1 MLVKFFSDKKGGG
14 ICSINYLL
22 NNRVEKGTARILQGD
37 EDITRDLINSMSQ
50 KHKTCVG
57 CLSFEEKNIDEDTKK
72 EIMRDF
78 ENMLLTPA
86 MQGRYNILWVEHTDK
101 KRLELNFVIPK
112 IDLQSKTALNPYFH
126 MADSKRKDL
135 WTDYVNLKHNFTDP
149 KNPAKQNTLQGSK
162 KEYELIKDYQEL
174 DKLLHEQVKQ
184 GNINSRD
191 EIIQLLKENNIE
203 VTRQGKDYLSIKL
216 PDSKKAKRFKGSI
229 YDEQFTSTKEL
240 KSINTRQSERERA
253 YNERDNETELRR
265 LEKELAKFIQSKY
278 EFYISRDKKRA
289 LQFSKRADKTK
300 DIKPINELYYR
311 DNDSNNFLND
321 CVVAVDNAKSNSKR
335 IRDSR
340 EFEQT
345 RRLDDNS
352 DRQDRNDTR
361 QQEIQS
367 DKNQIRAENDSIRE
381 RINKR
386 NREIAERT
394 RECFNSIR
402 EIIAKRARATERKQE
417 FAERIREIRERIQR
431 EFKQISHKIERV
443 TRKISRGF
451 SR

>member
-1 MLVKFFSDKKGGG
+1 
-14 ICSINYLL
+14 
-22 NNRVEKGTARILQGD
+22 
-37 EDITRDLINSMSQ
+37 
-50 KHKTCVG
+50 
-57 CLSFEEKNIDEDTKK
+57 
-72 EIMRDF
+72 
-78 ENMLLTPA
+78 
-86 MQGRYNILWVEHTDK
+86 LWVEHTDK

-149 KNPAKQNTLQGSK
+149 KNPAKQNNLQGSK

-311 DNDSNNFLND
+311 
-321 CVVAVDNAKSNSKR
+321 
-335 IRDSR
+335 
-340 EFEQT
+340 
-345 RRLDDNS
+345 
-352 DRQDRNDTR
+352 
-361 QQEIQS
+361 
-367 DKNQIRAENDSIRE
+367 
-381 RINKR
+381 
-386 NREIAERT
+386 
-394 RECFNSIR
+394 
-402 EIIAKRARATERKQE
+402 
-417 FAERIREIRERIQR
+417 
-431 EFKQISHKIERV
+431 
-443 TRKISRGF
+443 
-451 SR
+451 

>member
-1 MLVKFFSDKKGGG
+1 M
-14 ICSINYLL
+14 NYLL

-184 GNINSRD
+184 GNISSRD
-191 EIIQLLKENNIE
+191 EIIQLLKENSIE

-394 RECFNSIR
+394 RECLTQLEKSLLR
-402 EIIAKRARATERKQE
+402 EQE
-417 FAERIREIRERIQR
+417 LLSENKNLQNELEKLEN
-431 EFKQISHKIERV
+431 EFKESLNRLV
-443 TRKISRGF
+443 TKLNE
-451 SR
+451 